1 MSDDMRTYN
10 QHLAARNL
18 SEALL
23 MKYAQEAAR
32 ASFPMYGDAQ
42 VEEAFQNLADRLGY
56 RVSRVVPEI
65 SPVREPAVQAAE

>member
-1 MSDDMRTYN
+1 MSDDMQTYN

-23 MKYAQEAAR
+23 MKYAQEASR

-42 VEEAFQNLADRLGY
+42 VEEAFEKLADRLGY
-56 RVSRVVPEI
+56 RVFRVVPEV
-65 SPVREPAVQAAE
+65 SPVSESVVQAAE